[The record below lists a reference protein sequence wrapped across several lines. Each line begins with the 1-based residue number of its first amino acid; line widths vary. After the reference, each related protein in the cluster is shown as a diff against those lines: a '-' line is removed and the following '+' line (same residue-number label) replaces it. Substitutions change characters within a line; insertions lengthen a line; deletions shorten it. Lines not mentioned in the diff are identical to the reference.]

1 MNIPSKETLTTIY
14 GEHEKSTLR
23 FEKLAENFAGNFH
36 SDKAEFFSAPGRTEI
51 IGNHTDH
58 NGGLIVAA
66 SINLDTIGAAYPND
80 TDIIRINS
88 EGYDEITL
96 DLSALQV
103 APDCSANSCDQ
114 LITKES
120 FDYSGTTALLAGIA
134 EACIKFGFNISG
146 FNAVI
151 STSVISAAGVSSS
164 ASFEM
169 LICAIINYF
178 FNGNMELTDY
188 ARIGQYAENVYWDK
202 ASGLLDQMACAIG
215 GPILL
220 DFSDKDHISYR
231 KLNFS
236 FEEYGYSP
244 IIVNTGK
251 GHADLS
257 KEYSDIPHEMKQTA
271 SVLGADLL
279 CETDINKLLNNLQNI
294 DNDRAILRSLHFFE
308 ENRRVSEFTKAVENS
323 DIDKILELINESG
336 DSSWKWLQNCYT
348 SDYTEQKIP
357 LTLALTQLFL
367 NRIGKGA
374 CRIHGGGFAG
384 VIMCIV
390 PIEEKEN
397 YINSI
402 SKYVGEENVYPMG
415 IREHGAVHLAV

>member
-1 MNIPSKETLTTIY
+1 MNIPSKKTLTTIY
-14 GEHEKSTLR
+14 GEHEKSSHR
-23 FEKLAENFAGNFH
+23 FEKLAENFTSSFH

-66 SINLDTIGAAYPND
+66 SINLDTIGAVYPNG
-80 TDIIRINS
+80 TNIIRIIS

-96 DLSALQV
+96 DLSVLEIAADKSQN
-103 APDCSANSCDQ
+103 ACNQAIN
-114 LITKES
+114 KET
-120 FDYSGTTALLAGIA
+120 FGYSGTTALLAGIA

-146 FNAVI
+146 FDAVI
-151 STSVISAAGVSSS
+151 STTVISAAGVSSS

-178 FNGNMELTDY
+178 FNSNMELTDY
-188 ARIGQYAENVYWDK
+188 AKIGQYAENVYWNK
-202 ASGLLDQMACAIG
+202 ASGLLDQMACAVG

-271 SVLGADLL
+271 SLLGADLL
-279 CETDINKLLNNLQNI
+279 CETNMDKLLDNLSLI
-294 DNDRAILRSLHFFE
+294 DNDRAVLRSIHFFE
-308 ENRRVSEFTKAVENS
+308 ENRRVKEFAKAADYS
-323 DIDKILELINESG
+323 DIDKILQLINESG

-357 LTLALTQLFL
+357 LTLALTQLFI

-374 CRIHGGGFAG
+374 CRIHGGGFDG
-384 VIMCIV
+384 VIICIV
-390 PIEEKEN
+390 PTEEKEN
-397 YINSI
+397 YIDYI
-402 SKYVGEENVYPMG
+402 SKYVGNENVYPME
-415 IREHGAVHLAV
+415 IREHGAVHLEL